1 MSFYYYLFIR
11 NKYKY
16 DIIYMVTI
24 MNDFKTKMN
33 EKIKEFS
40 NDNYLSG
47 YINNEYTTDDNDAD
61 IYLKVREKDDVID
74 RRTTGNQIE
83 LRDEVYDYLEK
94 KTSMLEN
101 DIPINFHIIG
111 YDFTSKEQGVI
122 KHLVKE
128 HYSIE
133 LYKIQK
139 EFKKT
144 RNKAINLII
153 IGLVCLF
160 IYLYLVLVLESD
172 VMAEIF
178 VFLFTFSLWEA
189 FHSIIYILSDV
200 KDKRAAITQN
210 LLTNVDFFNKGEE
223 EKDTE

>member
-1 MSFYYYLFIR
+1 M
-11 NKYKY
+11 
-16 DIIYMVTI
+16 
-24 MNDFKTKMN
+24 MNDFKNKVN

-47 YINNEYTTDDNDAD
+47 YINNEYSTNDNDAD

-74 RRTTGNQIE
+74 RRTIGNQIE
-83 LRDEVYDYLEK
+83 LRDEVYAYLEK
-94 KTSMLEN
+94 KSSMLEN

-111 YDFTSKEQGVI
+111 YEFTSKEQGVI

-133 LYKIQK
+133 LYKAQR
-139 EFKKT
+139 EYKKT

-153 IGLVCLF
+153 IGLACLF
-160 IYLYLVLVLESD
+160 VYLYLVLVLEST
-172 VMAEIF
+172 VMSEIF

-200 KDKRAAITQN
+200 KDKREAITQN
-210 LLTNVDFFNKGEE
+210 LLTNVDFINKGE

>member
-1 MSFYYYLFIR
+1 
-11 NKYKY
+11 
-16 DIIYMVTI
+16 
-24 MNDFKTKMN
+24 MNDFKSKMN

-47 YINNEYTTDDNDAD
+47 YINNEYSTNDNDAD

-83 LRDEVYDYLEK
+83 LRDEVYAFLEK
-94 KTSMLEN
+94 KSSMLEN

-111 YDFTSKEQGVI
+111 YEFTSKEQGVI

-133 LYKIQK
+133 LYKVQR
-139 EFKKT
+139 EYRKT

-153 IGLVCLF
+153 IGLACLLV
-160 IYLYLVLVLESD
+160 YLYLVLVLEST
-172 VMAEIF
+172 VMSEIF
-178 VFLFTFSLWEA
+178 AFLFTFSLWEA

-200 KDKRAAITQN
+200 KGKRETITQN
-210 LLTNVDFFNKGEE
+210 LLTNVDFMNKGEE
-223 EKDTE
+223 IKDNE

>member
-1 MSFYYYLFIR
+1 
-11 NKYKY
+11 
-16 DIIYMVTI
+16 
-24 MNDFKTKMN
+24 MNDFKNKMN

-47 YINNEYTTDDNDAD
+47 YINNEYSTNDNDAD
-61 IYLKVREKDDVID
+61 IYLKVREKHDVID

-83 LRDEVYDYLEK
+83 LRDEVYAYLEK
-94 KTSMLEN
+94 KSSMLEN

-111 YDFTSKEQGVI
+111 YEFTSKEQGVI

-133 LYKIQK
+133 LYKAQR
-139 EFKKT
+139 EYKKT

-153 IGLVCLF
+153 IGLACLF
-160 IYLYLVLVLESD
+160 VYLYLVLVLEST
-172 VMAEIF
+172 VMSEIF
-178 VFLFTFSLWEA
+178 AFLFTFSLWEA

-200 KDKRAAITQN
+200 KEKREAITQN
-210 LLTNVDFFNKGEE
+210 LLTNVDFMDKGEE
-223 EKDTE
+223 IKDTE